1 MWRWSV
7 SSVGVERGGC
17 AGYRVEGGLGVDRQA
32 GQAVQVSGQQRAVLV
47 SQPMTSARPPP
58 ADDPRRAGAPG
69 PRSAMLR
76 ARTSPWRGRR
86 SRTASHHRV
95 LSRSGWSGVE
105 EGEQL
110 GRGDGPGARTC
121 AARSDRV
128 LTGTQFAH
136 DGVSDHADV
145 AFHIMRV
152 LACPDPRH
160 GAAAARAVLRRLDTP
175 RRDGLPR
182 RFRST
187 TLRACGAGRLALEQN
202 PSARISTAL
211 GEPPNVRTRMS
222 SRLQKL
228 SAVPLYK
235 LDAVMC
241 TDLGGQHTC
250 AIGR

>member
-1 MWRWSV
+1 M
-7 SSVGVERGGC
+7 
-17 AGYRVEGGLGVDRQA
+17 A
-32 GQAVQVSGQQRAVLV
+32 LV
-47 SQPMTSARPPP
+47 SVVGRGRARRMRRLPRRRWAWRRSPGRPGGAGVGATAGSLGLP
-58 ADDPRRAGAPG
+58 ADDLGSAAPCRRPWRAGAPG

>member
-1 MWRWSV
+1 MWCGSA
-7 SSVGVERGGC
+7 SSVGVERAGCGWLPRRRWAWRRSPGWPGG
-17 AGYRVEGGLGVDRQA
+17 AGVGAAAGSLGL
-32 GQAVQVSGQQRAVLV
+32 
-47 SQPMTSARPPP
+47 P
-58 ADDPRRAGAPG
+58 ADDLGSAAPCRRPTARRRA
-69 PRSAMLR
+69 RSQIGDVEGEDLALAR
-76 ARTSPWRGRR
+76 AAVWYSKPPQGLVPQ
-86 SRTASHHRV
+86 RV
-95 LSRSGWSGVE
+95 VGVE

-136 DGVSDHADV
+136 DGVNDHADV

-211 GEPPNVRTRMS
+211 GEPSPKPSVVS
-222 SRLQKL
+222 
-228 SAVPLYK
+228 P
-235 LDAVMC
+235 
-241 TDLGGQHTC
+241 
-250 AIGR
+250 